1 MHRVQRCVLLL
12 PMFRGLCVSECV
24 CVCVC
29 PLDITTTCAKTDE
42 PIEIRPFGL
51 CTRVGPRNRV
61 FNGGPN
67 SPRPGETGNFGASRA
82 MRSFVKVL
90 WTVVSTVFNG
100 WCTDSE
106 DHNQWCCDADRQQRR
121 LANIAR
127 NCSDRRLPYHRTPLV
142 VLDFLRQPSTRE
154 APIA

>member
-1 MHRVQRCVLLL
+1 
-12 PMFRGLCVSECV
+12 
-24 CVCVC
+24 
-29 PLDITTTCAKTDE
+29 
-42 PIEIRPFGL
+42 
-51 CTRVGPRNRV
+51 
-61 FNGGPN
+61 
-67 SPRPGETGNFGASRA
+67 
-82 MRSFVKVL
+82 MRSFVNVL

-106 DHNQWCCDADRQQRR
+106 DYNQWCCDADRQQRR